1 MEGLL
6 KPGVQE
12 AIFKKA
18 FDYVN
23 GKHGKVNLETC
34 LAEMYNKNLDEDYI
48 VCICLA
54 CISLI
59 ESGKDDFE
67 KIEEGLSE
75 KMKKS
80 VMRQVGEQLS
90 SCDDIIQQNSYG
102 IILIIIQKVVRKHFI
117 IVIK

>member
-1 MEGLL
+1 MKLTDHYIWIPSSNRNKIMEGLID
-6 KPGVQE
+6 PGVQE

-34 LAEMYNKNLDEDYI
+34 LTEMYNSDLDEEYI
-48 VCICLA
+48 VCVCLA

-59 ESGKDDFE
+59 ESVKDDFE

-80 VMRQVGEQLS
+80 VMTQVGEQLAS
-90 SCDDIIQQNSYG
+90 YNDIN
-102 IILIIIQKVVRKHFI
+102 KTE
-117 IVIK
+117 

>member
-1 MEGLL
+1 MKSTDHCIWMPSGNFNKVMEGLL

-34 LAEMYNKNLDEDYI
+34 LAEMYNKKLDEDYI

-90 SCDDIIQQNSYG
+90 TCDDINKTG
-102 IILIIIQKVVRKHFI
+102 
-117 IVIK
+117 